1 MDRLILEG
9 ITMPEFV
16 KEVKRRHAKSPAD
29 VSSVLFSMV
38 DSRIQDALDITRNN
52 VDEILANISNKWKV
66 NESTDNFF
74 VPGHEGYWY
83 VIDSTEYRGHRFY
96 LMEHEEYGD
105 DAACVAVDKNGTLV
119 AEDLWNGFD
128 EGFEDAADEYLSE
141 NSFTGFGLIE
151 NDESDYEREM

>member
-1 MDRLILEG
+1 MDRLILKG
-9 ITMPEFV
+9 ITMSEFV

-52 VDEILANISNKWKV
+52 VDEILADIPNKWTV

-105 DAACVAVDKNGTLV
+105 DAACVAAWIRMELLWPKTYGMGSTRTLKMPQMNIYRKIPLPV
-119 AEDLWNGFD
+119 LG
-128 EGFEDAADEYLSE
+128 
-141 NSFTGFGLIE
+141 
-151 NDESDYEREM
+151 